1 MNKMHPW
8 LRGLVDGLDASNLIR
23 LSMIPYKNRIALI
36 ILDSTLEMAFKNY
49 IENVK
54 KITNI
59 PEDRWKHREQVVKIV
74 KANIVFD
81 DVTWQQVNYFYNL
94 RVGLYHEDAS
104 KTVPDET
111 IGNFQELVEFMINEF
126 FSTKCSDLTAIP
138 QNLIPL
144 PLDESTFAKDIKNG
158 STEEIPINKIP
169 EKINVIVVAV
179 KETKS
184 NNPAEINDA
193 LKRRGFRGKISN
205 NTISIYLNQIF
216 SYLFYK
222 TEDAW
227 VLSGEGEKRYAEL
240 RRTYLPQETNQDQ
253 ND

>member
-1 MNKMHPW
+1 MKKISPW
-8 LRGLVDGLDASNLIR
+8 LRGLIDGLDASNLIR
-23 LSMIPYKNRIALI
+23 LSTIPYKNRIALI

-74 KANIVFD
+74 KSHITFD
-81 DVTWQQVNYFYNL
+81 DETWQQVEYFYKL

-111 IGNFQELVEFMINEF
+111 LGNFQELVEFMINEF
-126 FSTKCSDLTAIP
+126 FNIKCSDLTAIS
-138 QNLIPL
+138 QNLIPI
-144 PLDESTFAKDIKNG
+144 PSDESASSTDTKNG
-158 STEEIPINKIP
+158 SVVEIPINKIP

-184 NNPAEINDA
+184 KNPAEINNA

-205 NTISIYLNQIF
+205 NTISIYLNQVF

-222 TEDAW
+222 SEDTW
-227 VLSGEGEKRYAEL
+227 ILSSEGEKRYEEL
-240 RRTYLPQETNQDQ
+240 RRTYLPPTTTQDQ
-253 ND
+253 K